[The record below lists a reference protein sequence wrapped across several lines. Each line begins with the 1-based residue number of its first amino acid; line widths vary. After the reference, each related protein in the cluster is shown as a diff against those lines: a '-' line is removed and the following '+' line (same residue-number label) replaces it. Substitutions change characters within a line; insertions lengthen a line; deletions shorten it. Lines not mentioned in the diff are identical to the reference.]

1 MAEVRPFKGLL
12 YDKNKVDDYASV
24 VAPPYDVISDA
35 ERDALYGASDYNII
49 RLTLGKAS
57 EGDNDSD
64 NKYIRAR
71 KALDQWQQQGVLSA
85 DENESYY
92 VYAQEYEYKGKKH
105 SRIGFLGLMKIVDPG
120 KDTILPHEYTLSKPK
135 EDRMNLIKQVEG
147 NLSPIFTL
155 FADESGE
162 VKAEL
167 DKCAAAGDPLVDV
180 ELAGVRHKL
189 WKLSDGVSAGK
200 ISSAMASEKIFI
212 ADGHHRYEVARTYRN
227 ARREENG
234 YSGSADHIL
243 MYFTGMEEDNDLT
256 VMATHRAIKVM
267 PEGDAE
273 ATLGKYFD
281 ISDCGDLD
289 MLVEK
294 LEGDGSTENVFG
306 FLSGGKYLL
315 LTPKAEADI
324 TALITED
331 KTGDWKRLDVSV
343 LHAAVLDV
351 ILSGGNKEGNITYLK
366 NPEDAEALV
375 LDGSHQAAFLLN
387 PTRVD
392 QLKAVAEHCEMMPQK
407 STYFYPKLLTGLVVN
422 RFETSDSKSE
432 EKEVCS

>member
-1 MAEVRPFKGLL
+1 MAEVRPFRGLL
-12 YDKNKVDDYASV
+12 YDKDKISDYADV
-24 VAPPYDVISDA
+24 MAPPYDVISDTQC
-35 ERDALYGASDYNII
+35 DALYGSSDYNII
-49 RLTLGKAS
+49 RLILGKAS
-57 EGDNDSD
+57 KGDNDSD

-71 KALDQWQQQGVLSA
+71 KSLDDWQQQGVLA
-85 DENESYY
+85 VDDNESYY
-92 VYAQEYEYKGKKH
+92 VYAQEYDHKGVKC

-135 EDRMNLIKQVEG
+135 EDRMNLIRQVEG

-155 FADESGE
+155 FSDENGE
-162 VKAEL
+162 VKTEL
-167 DKCAAAGDPLVDV
+167 DKCVSSGEAMIDIEVD
-180 ELAGVRHKL
+180 GVRHKL
-189 WKLSDGVSAGK
+189 WKLSDSASVDK

-212 ADGHHRYEVARTYRN
+212 ADGHHRYEVARNYRN
-227 ARREENG
+227 ARREESG
-234 YSGSADHIL
+234 YNGSADYIM

-273 ATLGKYFD
+273 ASLGKYFD

-289 MLVEK
+289 TLVGK
-294 LEGDGSTENVFG
+294 LEDSGSTENVFG
-306 FLSGGKYLL
+306 FLYGGKYLWL
-315 LTPKAEADI
+315 EPKPEADL
-324 TALITED
+324 ASLIKED
-331 KTGDWKRLDVSV
+331 KTSDWKRLDVSV
-343 LHAAVLDV
+343 LHAGILDV

-375 LDGSHQAAFLLN
+375 TDGSHQAAFLLN

-422 RFETSDSKSE
+422 RFETSGSKSE